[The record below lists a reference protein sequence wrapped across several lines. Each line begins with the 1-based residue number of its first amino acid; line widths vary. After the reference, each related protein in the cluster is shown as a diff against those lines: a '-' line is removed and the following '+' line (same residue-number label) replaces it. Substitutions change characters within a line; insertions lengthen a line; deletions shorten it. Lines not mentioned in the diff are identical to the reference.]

1 MEVSMAK
8 ASDSD
13 YLKFKGQYPKS
24 SKIFTAMFIDLI
36 VVNIIAVIVLKVYG
50 MIFSGV
56 LDRFTYGYVGFAIYL
71 VCLLYV
77 PILSAKSQTVG
88 QRFTHIKIRDVM
100 TGGNLS
106 ITTAISRWLMSVIS
120 PFGYNHKK
128 VPWFDRK
135 FNTVLLKA

>member
-1 MEVSMAK
+1 MGK

-36 VVNIIAVIVLKVYG
+36 VVNIFAFIVLKIYG
-50 MIFSGV
+50 LIFSGV
-56 LDRFTYGYVGFAIYL
+56 FNKFTYGYVGFAIYL
-71 VCLLYV
+71 LCLLYV
-77 PILSAKSQTVG
+77 PILSAKAQTVG
-88 QRFTHIKIRDVM
+88 QKFTHIKIRDVI
-100 TGGNLS
+100 TGNQMS
-106 ITTAISRWLMSVIS
+106 VATAVSRWLMSVIS

-135 FNTVLLKA
+135 FNTVLLEA